1 MGDQK
6 SRYVKLTKDK
16 EQAPFRDITPGELN
30 QPIDVPQVIYLS
42 TFSFFFFLFI
52 YINKYRVIVYE

>member
-42 TFSFFFFLFI
+42 TFSFFFS
-52 YINKYRVIVYE
+52 YILINIE